1 MGEVMGLLLDRM
13 STEDKLRA
21 MEELWA
27 DLSRTPSQIP
37 SPGWH
42 AEVLAERKARIEEGE
57 TDITEWSAARQRLR
71 ERTP

>member
-1 MGEVMGLLLDRM
+1 MGLPLDRM

-37 SPGWH
+37 SPEWH
-42 AEVLAERKARIEEGE
+42 AEVLAERKARVEQGE
-57 TDITEWSAARQRLR
+57 AEITEWSAAKQRLR
-71 ERTP
+71 ERTR